1 MILFVVSLILIIL
14 SIATFVG
21 FKRYNSKVQKRLEQK
36 EANNQCIYSE
46 DRFRFP
52 VIPSIVIFIVG
63 LILLASQCLYTQD
76 AGDVKVLRDFG
87 GNIAGSSSD
96 TGFHVKAPWQD
107 VITYDIRNNVISF
120 VADGE
125 EDYFGGS
132 ANGPQ
137 VTINDAGG
145 ASADIDIQV
154 NYSLDPSKAIDIYRD
169 YGTQENFVRS
179 IAAVDARSIPREVA
193 GQFDTITVLTNRGE
207 LTAAIQERLTEKWA
221 NYGLNVEQVSIQ
233 EVRYSQ
239 EIVDKYAEAQKA
251 EIAKQTAL
259 NEQETAKV
267 QAETKVIQSQGE
279 ADANAILNASLTDE
293 VLQQKYIDALRE
305 IGEKGNLV
313 VVPSDSQPI
322 VNTGK

>member
-1 MILFVVSLILIIL
+1 MILFVIGILAIIIGIILLICKFRLDILII
-14 SIATFVG
+14 
-21 FKRYNSKVQKRLEQK
+21 
-36 EANNQCIYSE
+36 
-46 DRFRFP
+46 P
-52 VIPSIVIFIVG
+52 PSIIAFVVG
-63 LILLASQCLYTQD
+63 VVLISSQCLYTQD

-87 GNIAGSSSD
+87 GNIAGSSSE

-120 VADGE
+120 VGDGE

-137 VTINDAGG
+137 VTINDSGG
-145 ASADIDIQV
+145 ASANIDIQV

-221 NYGLNVEQVSIQ
+221 AYGLNVEQVSIQ

-239 EIVDKYAEAQKA
+239 DIVNKYSEAQQA
-251 EIAKQTAL
+251 EIAKQTAY
-259 NEQETAKV
+259 NNQEVARVNAETA
-267 QAETKVIQSQGE
+267 VIEAQGK
-279 ADANAILNASLTDE
+279 ADANATLNASLTDA
-293 VLQQKYIDALRE
+293 VLQQQYIDALKSAADNGSL
-305 IGEKGNLV
+305 I
-313 VVPSDSQPI
+313 VVPEGSQPI
-322 VNTGK
+322 VGTTN

>member
-1 MILFVVSLILIIL
+1 MVLFVLSLILIIVAVISFIL
-14 SIATFVG
+14 
-21 FKRYNSKVQKRLEQK
+21 FKRYNKRKDKTLQEMQELGQYISK
-36 EANNQCIYSE
+36 E
-46 DRFRFP
+46 DRRKLP
-52 VIPSIVIFIVG
+52 MIPSVVIFVVG
-63 LILLASQCLYTQD
+63 LLLLVSQCLYTQD

-96 TGFHVKAPWQD
+96 TGFHAKAPWQD

-120 VADGE
+120 VGDGE

-137 VTINDAGG
+137 VTINDSGG
-145 ASADIDIQV
+145 ASANIDIQV

-221 NYGLNVEQVSIQ
+221 EYGLNVEQVSIQ

-239 EIVDKYAEAQKA
+239 DIVNKYSEAQQA
-251 EIAKQTAL
+251 EIAKQTAY
-259 NEQETAKV
+259 NNQEVARVNAETA
-267 QAETKVIQSQGE
+267 VIEAQGK
-279 ADANAILNASLTDE
+279 ADANATLNASLTDA
-293 VLQQKYIDALRE
+293 VLQQQYIDALKSAADNGSL
-305 IGEKGNLV
+305 I
-313 VVPSDSQPI
+313 VVPEDSQPI
-322 VNTGK
+322 VGTTN

>member
-1 MILFVVSLILIIL
+1 MILFVIGILTIVTGIIL
-14 SIATFVG
+14 LICK
-21 FKRYNSKVQKRLEQK
+21 FKLD
-36 EANNQCIYSE
+36 I
-46 DRFRFP
+46 P
-52 VIPSIVIFIVG
+52 IIPSIIAFVVGVVLIF
-63 LILLASQCLYTQD
+63 SQCLYTQD

-87 GNIAGSSSD
+87 GNIAGSSSE
-96 TGFHVKAPWQD
+96 TGFHVKTPWQD

-120 VADGE
+120 VGDGE

-137 VTINDAGG
+137 VTINDSGG
-145 ASADIDIQV
+145 ASANIDIQV

-221 NYGLNVEQVSIQ
+221 AYGLNVEQVSIQ

-239 EIVDKYAEAQKA
+239 DIVNKYSEAQQA
-251 EIAKQTAL
+251 EIAKQTAY
-259 NEQETAKV
+259 NNQEVARVNAETA
-267 QAETKVIQSQGE
+267 VIEAQGK
-279 ADANAILNASLTDE
+279 ADANATLNASLTDA
-293 VLQQKYIDALRE
+293 VLQ
-305 IGEKGNLV
+305 
-313 VVPSDSQPI
+313 
-322 VNTGK
+322 

>member
-1 MILFVVSLILIIL
+1 MILFVIGIFAIITGIILLICKFRLDISIIPLII
-14 SIATFVG
+14 AFV
-21 FKRYNSKVQKRLEQK
+21 
-36 EANNQCIYSE
+36 
-46 DRFRFP
+46 
-52 VIPSIVIFIVG
+52 VG
-63 LILLASQCLYTQD
+63 VVLISSQCLYTQD

-87 GNIAGSSSD
+87 GNIAGSSSE

-120 VADGE
+120 VGDGE
-125 EDYFGGS
+125 EDFFGGS

-137 VTINDAGG
+137 VTINDSGG
-145 ASADIDIQV
+145 ASANIDIQV

-221 NYGLNVEQVSIQ
+221 AYGLNVEQVSIQ

-239 EIVDKYAEAQKA
+239 DIVNKYSEAQQA
-251 EIAKQTAL
+251 EIAKQTAY
-259 NEQETAKV
+259 NNQEVARVNAETA
-267 QAETKVIQSQGE
+267 VIEAQGK
-279 ADANAILNASLTDE
+279 ADANATLNASLTDV
-293 VLQQKYIDALRE
+293 VLQQQYIDALKSAADNGSL
-305 IGEKGNLV
+305 I
-313 VVPSDSQPI
+313 VVPEGSQPI
-322 VNTGK
+322 VGTTN

>member
-1 MILFVVSLILIIL
+1 MFLFILSLILII
-14 SIATFVG
+14 IAIIVFVI
-21 FKRYNSKVQKRLEQK
+21 FKRYNARKDKTLEEMK
-36 EANNQCIYSE
+36 ELGQYISNS
-46 DRFRFP
+46 DRRKLPIFP
-52 VIPSIVIFIVG
+52 SVIVFILG
-63 LILLASQCLYTQD
+63 LLLLGSQCLYTQD

-120 VADGE
+120 VGDGE

-137 VTINDAGG
+137 VTINDSGG
-145 ASADIDIQV
+145 ASANIDIQV

-193 GQFDTITVLTNRGE
+193 GRFDTITVLTNRGE

-221 NYGLNVEQVSIQ
+221 AYGLNVEQVSIQ

-239 EIVDKYAEAQKA
+239 DIVDKYSEAQQA
-251 EIAKQTAL
+251 EIAKQTAY
-259 NEQETAKV
+259 NNQEVARVNAETA
-267 QAETKVIQSQGE
+267 VIEAQGK
-279 ADANAILNASLTDE
+279 ADANATLNASLTDA
-293 VLQQKYIDALRE
+293 VLQQQYIDALKSAADNGSL
-305 IGEKGNLV
+305 I
-313 VVPSDSQPI
+313 VVPEGSQPI
-322 VNTGK
+322 VGTTN